1 VHEDDERVGRHLGEA
16 GAYGVRTG
24 RTARDARVGLAA
36 AELLGEQ
43 DGRLLPA
50 RRRDDDDPVDPVG
63 VFEAAQRL
71 GEEWVLAELR
81 ERLG

>member
-24 RTARDARVGLAA
+24 RTARGARVGLAA

-43 DGRLLPA
+43 DRRLLPA

-71 GEEWVLAELR
+71 GEEWVLAELPNA
-81 ERLG
+81 LG